1 MDKTRS
7 GSEAADRLGDSAVR
21 TILDAEHAA
30 NRRVEA
36 ARESAARRVQQARDQ
51 AREIEQRAVE
61 RTREVQQMARA
72 WCDRRIA
79 ALTAATDKRLAQGGD
94 PSEPEA
100 IDRDA
105 DRFARR
111 LIGCGV
117 DAAAECTIEPE
128 ARGESA
134 GGE

>member
-1 MDKTRS
+1 MKQAPS
-7 GSEAADRLGDSAVR
+7 GSVGRSDGDSAVR
-21 TILDAEHAA
+21 TILEAEHAA
-30 NRRVEA
+30 NRRVDAAREA
-36 ARESAARRVQQARDQ
+36 ARRRVQEARDE
-51 AREIEQRAVE
+51 ARAIEQRAVE

-72 WCDRRIA
+72 WCDRAIE
-79 ALTAATDKRLAQGGD
+79 ALTAATDARLEQGGD

-117 DAAAECTIEPE
+117 ECVT
-128 ARGESA
+128 GVDA
-134 GGE
+134 GGDN